1 METIELEKEI
11 IEIIQEVCDHQEV
24 EEVVNGDFYP
34 GNFIMSQ
41 VLVSIFTQIEI
52 KTGITIPNNCY
63 IFHDSKTKRQLN
75 IKEAATKL
83 LALSKN

>member
-11 IEIIQEVCDHQEV
+11 IEIIQDVCNHQEV

-52 KTGITIPNNCY
+52 KTGITIPNDCY
-63 IFHDSKTKRQLN
+63 IFHDNKTKRQLN
-75 IKEAATKL
+75 IKEAAIKL
-83 LALSKN
+83 LTLSKN